1 MIKYKQNLKH
11 LYAQA
16 QCCPTLGDPIDY
28 SLPGSSV
35 HAISQTRI
43 LEWVATSSPR
53 DLPNQGIKTGSPDL
67 AGRFF
72 TSEPSGKPQVASTP
86 GINSVLIFSRSHEPE
101 IHLEQRAHVDHL

>member
-43 LEWVATSSPR
+43 LEWVATSFSKGSSQSR
-53 DLPNQGIKTGSPDL
+53 DQNRVS
-67 AGRFF
+67 
-72 TSEPSGKPQVASTP
+72 
-86 GINSVLIFSRSHEPE
+86 
-101 IHLEQRAHVDHL
+101 